1 MSDVA
6 TPLTATA
13 SPDIPASKSLGTRAL
28 GVIFSPGNTY
38 ADVAANPRILG
49 MMALVLLISIAAA
62 AALLMT
68 DVGKDAL
75 FDQQLNTMESM
86 GFRINDQMYDRMERQ
101 LPYAPYTT
109 AGFML
114 VAFPVVWAAI
124 AGIIT
129 GVFSLAMGGTAT
141 YKQVYAIVTHSA
153 VLLAL
158 QQLFVN
164 PLNYAR
170 GAMSNP
176 TTLAAFFPFLD
187 EMTFISRLLSGIDLF
202 LIWMIINL
210 AIGVG
215 VLYKRKT
222 APIAIGMLTVYV
234 SIVLI
239 VAAVRTALSGA

>member
-13 SPDIPASKSLGTRAL
+13 SPDIPASKSLGARAL

-222 APIAIGMLTVYV
+222 APIAIGMLAVYV

>member
-1 MSDVA
+1 MTDVA
-6 TPLTATA
+6 TSLPATA
-13 SPDIPASKSLGTRAL
+13 SPDIPASKSLVARVF
-28 GVIFSPGNTY
+28 GVIFSPRETY
-38 ADVAANPRILG
+38 ADVAAHPRVLG
-49 MMALVLLISIAAA
+49 MMVLVLLISITAA

-68 DVGKDAL
+68 DVGKDAF
-75 FDQQLNTMESM
+75 FDRQLDSMESM
-86 GFRINDQMYDRMERQ
+86 GFRVTDQIYEGLERR

-114 VAFPVVWAAI
+114 VTFPIVWAAI

-129 GVFSLAMGGTAT
+129 GVFSLAMGGAAT

-164 PLNYAR
+164 PLNYVR
-170 GAMSNP
+170 ESMSNP
-176 TTLAAFFPFLD
+176 TTLAAFFPFLE
-187 EMTFISRLLSGIDLF
+187 EMTFMARLLGGIDLF
-202 LIWMIINL
+202 LIWLILNL

-222 APIAIGMLTVYV
+222 APIAIGMLALYL

>member
-1 MSDVA
+1 MTDVA

-13 SPDIPASKSLGTRAL
+13 SPDITAPKGLGARAL
-28 GVIFSPGNTY
+28 GIIFSPRETY
-38 ADVAANPRILG
+38 TDVAAHPRVLG
-49 MMALVLLISIAAA
+49 MMVLVLLISISASVAF
-62 AALLMT
+62 LMT

-86 GFRINDQMYDRMERQ
+86 GFRVTDQMYDAMERR

-114 VAFPVVWAAI
+114 VGFPIVWAAI
-124 AGIIT
+124 AGIVT

-153 VLLAL
+153 MLMAL

-164 PLNYAR
+164 PLNYQRA
-170 GAMSNP
+170 AMSNP

-187 EMTFISRLLSGIDLF
+187 EMTFLARLLGGIDLF

-222 APIAIGMLTVYV
+222 APVAVGMLAVYV